1 MCPACLSAL
10 AAWAA
15 GAGGAGGLATVAV
28 RIGRITRRGSAAPI
42 PTDNPRNTVMNA
54 TPVVS
59 REEWLAA
66 RTNLLAREK
75 ELTRLRDALA
85 EERRSLPRVEVEHE
99 YVFRGPEGPAHLLD
113 LFGPHPQLVVYHF
126 MFDPAWEEGCKSCS
140 YVMDNVA
147 GALAHLAA
155 RDTAFAAVSRA
166 PVEKL
171 EAFRTRMGWTFP
183 WYSSAGT
190 TFNYD
195 YHVTIDEDAGSTTYN
210 YEPTESLARRGALPM
225 QRGEWPGMSV
235 FVREGDR
242 VFHTYSTYTRGLDA
256 FMNTYNLL
264 DLTPLGRNEGDGI
277 MRWIRHHDRYA
288 TTV

>member
-1 MCPACLSAL
+1 MMCPPCVSVL
-10 AAWAA
+10 AVWAA
-15 GAGGAGGLATVAV
+15 GAGGAGGLAAAAV
-28 RIGRITRRGSAAPI
+28 GLRRMARRRSAALLPHS
-42 PTDNPRNTVMNA
+42 NPRNPVMNA

-59 REEWLAA
+59 RDEWLAA
-66 RTNLLAREK
+66 RTSLLAREK
-75 ELTRLRDALA
+75 ELTRQRDALA
-85 EERRSLPRVEVEHE
+85 EERRRLPRVAVEQE
-99 YVFRGPEGPAHLLD
+99 YVFQGLDGPVPLLD

-126 MFDPAWEEGCKSCS
+126 MFDPAWEQGCKSCS
-140 YVMDNVA
+140 YVMDNVS
-147 GALAHLAA
+147 GALVHLAA

-171 EAFRTRMGWTFP
+171 QAFRARMGWTFP

-195 YHVTIDEDAGSTTYN
+195 YQATVDPAAGSTTYN
-210 YEPTESLARRGALPM
+210 YENIDSLSARGALPM
-225 QRGEWPGMSV
+225 QRGDWPGMSV

-242 VFHTYSTYTRGLDA
+242 VFHTYSTYTRGLDL

-264 DLTPLGRNEGDGI
+264 DLTPLGRNEPDGI

-288 TTV
+288 